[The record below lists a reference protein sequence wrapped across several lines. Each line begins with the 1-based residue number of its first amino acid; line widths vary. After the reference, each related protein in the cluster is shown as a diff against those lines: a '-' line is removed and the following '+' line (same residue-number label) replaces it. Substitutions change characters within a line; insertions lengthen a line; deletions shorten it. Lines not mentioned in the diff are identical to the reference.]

1 MKKYIAALV
10 ILTFAAG
17 CGNMQTASV
26 APVDEARLQA
36 LEIQQKSDS
45 ERIAKLEKELSD
57 TKAALER
64 SQRQSR
70 QLGESYDSLVGM
82 MKDYRQLIGTMM
94 ENVGRLMKD
103 KDAPKTN

>member
-1 MKKYIAALV
+1 MKKYIAALM
-10 ILTFAAG
+10 ILAFAAG
-17 CGNMQTASV
+17 CGNMQAASV

-57 TKAALER
+57 TKSALER
-64 SQRQSR
+64 SQKQSR
-70 QLGESYDSLVGM
+70 QLGESYDALVGM

-94 ENVGRLMKD
+94 ENVGKLMKD
-103 KDAPKTN
+103 KDAPKAN